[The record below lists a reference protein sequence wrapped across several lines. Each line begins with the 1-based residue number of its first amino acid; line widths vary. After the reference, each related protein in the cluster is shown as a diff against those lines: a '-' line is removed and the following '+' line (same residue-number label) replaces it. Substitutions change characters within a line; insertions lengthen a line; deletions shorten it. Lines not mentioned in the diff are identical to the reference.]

1 MTIPLTPHPMSPS
14 RIAIYCR
21 KSSES
26 DDKQCLSLPA
36 QLEWATRTCARL
48 GLLSPVIFQE
58 ARSAKTPGRP
68 EFARMMALV
77 EEGAIDTIVT
87 WKADRLARNAADA
100 GTVIFALESKHL
112 REIVTDDG
120 TYRDDADSELMLG
133 VLLGFSAKYSK
144 DLSKNIRRGL
154 EEKWRRGEWSSH
166 APVGYKNLR
175 ENADRS
181 TIVVD
186 PVLSRRVQELFRLAA
201 TGNYSINALA
211 TLAETKW
218 RVNLSAYRKDA
229 RKRGISPSA
238 IHRILRNEFY
248 YGAMRVKGQLYAGSH
263 APLVSKELFDRV
275 QAGLTKRR
283 TTSEQPHKYSFAF
296 SGLIRCSA
304 CGRRLVGYR
313 KQKNG
318 REYRYY
324 ACSKHLRGLCAQ
336 PQLAEP
342 AILASVSDAIA
353 QATITRDDFA
363 LIERMVTESRVEAD
377 AEIAARAR
385 DAETRLVALN
395 QRRSRLVDLMI
406 DGTLARDDYDR
417 KQRELAEEQAQ
428 TTLASHVT
436 AGEPYN
442 LELVRTFFARLQDA
456 AAVFAEGSPDVK
468 RGLIREIGLELEARD
483 KEVLVHAGKPA
494 TIVMNRGGDPLWWWI
509 VHAIRNY
516 FSFRVQFDG
525 LIASN

>member
-1 MTIPLTPHPMSPS
+1 MSAS

-21 KSSES
+21 KSSEN

-48 GLLSPVIFQE
+48 GLLSPVLFQE

-68 EFARMMALV
+68 EFVRMMTLV
-77 EEGAIDTIVT
+77 KEGAIDTIVT

-100 GTVIFALESKHL
+100 GAVIFALESKHL

-175 ENADRS
+175 ENADHS

-211 TLAETKW
+211 KIAETKW

-263 APLVSKELFDRV
+263 PPLVSKELFDRV

-283 TTSEQPHKYSFAF
+283 TVAEQPHKHSFAF
-296 SGLIRCSA
+296 SGLIRCGA
-304 CGRRLVGYR
+304 CGRQLVGY
-313 KQKNG
+313 KKLKND
-318 REYRYY
+318 REYLYY
-324 ACSKHLRGLCAQ
+324 ACSKHLRGQCAQ

-342 AILASVSDAIA
+342 AILALVSDVIA
-353 QATITRDDFA
+353 QATISTDDFA
-363 LIERMVTESRVEAD
+363 FIERMITELRAEAD
-377 AEIAARAR
+377 AEVAARQR
-385 DAETRLVALN
+385 DAEARLVALN
-395 QRRSRLVDLMI
+395 QRRSRLVDLML
-406 DGTLARDDYDR
+406 DGTLAREDYDR
-417 KQRELAEEQAQ
+417 KQRELAEEHAQ
-428 TTLASHVT
+428 TTLATHAM

-442 LELVRTFFARLQDA
+442 VEVVRTYFAGLQDA
-456 AAVFAEGSPDVK
+456 AAVFSEASPDVK
-468 RGLIREIGLELEARD
+468 RRLIREIGLELEARG

-494 TIVMNRGGDPLWWWI
+494 TIVMSRGSDPLWWWI
-509 VHAIRNY
+509 VQAIWNY
-516 FSFRVQFDG
+516 FSFRVQLDG
-525 LIASN
+525 LVAYR